1 MALTII
7 FIAILGIVSL
17 QIGYTIQKLG
27 VHTLFERNH
36 EKRSRK
42 QDKNF
47 WYWVIGTIITFFAS
61 ILVFYALSEGE
72 ISVIQPLTG
81 IGPIILALIVTY
93 YLNESLK
100 MFEWTAITISSSGVV
115 LLSFISSQESK
126 KSELFL
132 GELDLFIVTALIIGI
147 VTAVSLLLIK
157 ANFIKLGVVEGLAAG
172 TIGGMPSL
180 FAKLAVPR
188 ALQLDILHWSII
200 MLLTAQFITFYLLQR
215 GFHVSKAAIVASLF
229 TATSI
234 LLPVGLAVIFFNETV
249 SLAQLL
255 AMSLI
260 ILGAILMSRK
270 QEVIEATLG
279 EEILPFTKPEVLD
292 KRIPYL
298 RFSKKF

>member
-27 VHTLFERNH
+27 VHTLFERNY
-36 EKRSRK
+36 ENRSRK

-100 MFEWTAITISSSGVV
+100 MYEWTAIMISSSGVV
-115 LLSFISSQESK
+115 LLSIISSQESR

-200 MLLTAQFITFYLLQR
+200 MLLIAQFITFYLLQR
-215 GFHVSKAAIVASLF
+215 GFHVSKAAIIASLF

-279 EEILPFTKPEVLD
+279 EQILPFAKPEVLD
-292 KRIPYL
+292 NRIPYL